1 MKKLCFFIFFTAM
14 IFNLSAKE
22 HDFSIGVSFGMLNGR
37 AQEIVYMNSETDN
50 KLSELLWDLKPL
62 PYIGLDIKYS
72 WLKPKN
78 KWGIFANGLIKFG
91 IPGKTGV
98 MEDRD
103 WLISSNP
110 NWLTNYSVHD
120 NKTESAMLMD
130 FNLGVSFLIF
140 QKFLLKPYFS
150 YHYMHF
156 SWTASGG
163 SILYPMKY
171 DYIKGEYIDGHI
183 YLKPINICT
192 YEQTWHIFSPGI
204 SFYGEF
210 NRFFD
215 IEVLFEVTQ
224 LIWCLAKDN
233 HIGKN
238 WLITDNPKYGVFIEP
253 SVLFS
258 YKPTNHFV
266 LSLSFTYRDINK
278 SRGDTLYK
286 EKSSSILYKN
296 VSGAGYKAFDIGI
309 IAKYI
314 YSSPQRDRSIL
325 LR

>member
-72 WLKPKN
+72 WLKPEN
-78 KWGIFANGLIKFG
+78 KWGLFANGLIKFG
-91 IPGKTGV
+91 FSGKTGV

-103 WLISSNP
+103 WSAEEIGIDNP
-110 NWLTNYSVHD
+110 SWLTHYSVHD

-130 FNLGVSFLIF
+130 FNLGASFLIF
-140 QKFLLKPYFS
+140 QKFLLKPYLS

-163 SILYPMKY
+163 SALHPAWSRT
-171 DYIKGEYIDGHI
+171 GHI
-183 YLKPINICT
+183 SIPEDINVVI
-192 YEQTWHIFSPGI
+192 YEQTWHIFSPAI

-215 IEVLFEVTQ
+215 IEIAFEATPF
-224 LIWCLAKDN
+224 IWCIAKDGHLSEN
-233 HIGKN
+233 KVET
-238 WLITDNPKYGVFIEP
+238 LFTDYVKEGIFIEP
-253 SVLFS
+253 SFLFS
-258 YKPTNHFV
+258 YKPTDHFV

-278 SRGDTLYK
+278 SRGDTLK
-286 EKSSSILYKN
+286 KDVSSSTSTIN
-296 VSGAGYKAFDIGI
+296 RNTSGAGYNAVDFGI
-309 IAKYI
+309 ISKF
-314 YSSPQRDRSIL
+314 RF
-325 LR
+325 

>member
-1 MKKLCFFIFFTAM
+1 MKKLCFFIFSAVM

-22 HDFSIGVSFGMLNGR
+22 HNFSIGASFGMLNGR
-37 AQEIVYMNSETDN
+37 AQEIVYMDSETDN

-72 WLKPKN
+72 WLKPEN
-78 KWGIFANGLIKFG
+78 KWGLFANGLIKFG
-91 IPGKTGV
+91 LPGKTGV

-103 WLISSNP
+103 WLAENIGIDNP
-110 NWLTNYSVHD
+110 NWLTHYSVHD

-140 QKFLLKPYFS
+140 QKFLLKPYIS

-163 SILYPMKY
+163 SILHPTWGSGYREHKY
-171 DYIKGEYIDGHI
+171 NPED
-183 YLKPINICT
+183 INVVI
-192 YEQTWHIFSPGI
+192 YEQTWHIFSPAI

-215 IEVLFEVTQ
+215 IEIAFEATP
-224 LIWCLAKDN
+224 LIWCTAEDGHLSGN
-233 HIGKN
+233 TVRTIY
-238 WLITDNPKYGVFIEP
+238 TDYVKGGIFIEP
-253 SVLFS
+253 SLLFS
-258 YKPTNHFV
+258 YKPTEHFV

-278 SRGDTLYK
+278 SRGDTLIK
-286 EKSSSILYKN
+286 NKSSSVSTIEKN
-296 VSGAGYKAFDIGI
+296 TGGAGYKAADFGI
-309 IAKYI
+309 IAKFKF
-314 YSSPQRDRSIL
+314 
-325 LR
+325 